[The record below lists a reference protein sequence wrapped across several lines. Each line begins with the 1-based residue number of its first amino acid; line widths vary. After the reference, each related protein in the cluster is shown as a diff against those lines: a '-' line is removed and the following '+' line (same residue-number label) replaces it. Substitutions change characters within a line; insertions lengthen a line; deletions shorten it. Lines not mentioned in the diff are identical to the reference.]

1 MKLIKITVILAVM
14 TLFTGSLIA
23 QQAIFER
30 AGEIPVPAIEN
41 AGFGN
46 VIAGVDLDGDGA
58 QEVFAVN
65 NMYDLGGNELT
76 PRIYKFEWNGTSWDS
91 VWSAEAPLTAQ
102 NTWPALTWGDWDKDG
117 KYEVIWGPVNNF
129 AAGDNPYR
137 VLVYESKGDGSD
149 IMGVDDGSGNYM
161 PNAKWTILPD
171 TSVSEQCRPFR
182 WTLTDIDND
191 GSDELVFGSRRGDR
205 RFGVISVSDIP
216 DNGDGSEVWD
226 LEVSG
231 LSDTTFSFGGGTI
244 YDMVVVDSTIY
255 LFHSGGDVTAV
266 TYDNGT
272 WATNVVVGAVPGG
285 SWKSAQ
291 VVDIDGDGTKEIMV
305 AGWTTGNNR
314 IYVLQVDGA
323 NITTNVVFEA
333 ADMIGASGRFYGG
346 GAGDTDGDGNLDYI
360 SGTRNAIVNGMMIQL
375 SYKGGDI
382 TDPASYF
389 ASVIDQEAFSSGRWG
404 LIGVG
409 NIDDDAN
416 DEVVYASDWKGN
428 DDGTPPYRVPLTVL
442 NHVITVEAIANMKMD
457 ADGDFAPDMLGDSV
471 TISGVVTSTNF
482 RPSGLQYFIQDATGG
497 VQLFNSSAGIELN
510 VGDFVIASGTVTQY
524 RGLTELEVADPTN
537 DIQILGSGISVPA
550 VPLTIDEFLA
560 NAEMYEGKLIK
571 LMKVTKAPTS
581 DDWPT
586 AGNWANITL
595 WHGFGTE
602 FTMHIDSDTDLDDN
616 VEPTWPVNIVG
627 VGSQYTNNSP
637 ANDGYQIMPSFYADI
652 EQGVP
657 VPPLPNFAMLEPAD
671 GSIIEIYDSTD
682 TFTFVWEKPVDL
694 NGDALIYQFIFMLP
708 DTTVEDIFPT
718 DTMTVFD
725 GSTLLGFMGTSDSVV
740 AKWTIVTKGAEDDLV
755 ASSDTAMVTLVNKTA
770 VGIEDEVIPTKFF
783 VNQNYPNP
791 FNPSTVIKFG
801 LPSDASVDLR
811 IYDILGQEV
820 RVLLNNKSF
829 KAGVHSV
836 QFDASGLASGRYIY
850 RLKAGNKIVT
860 KKMMLLK

>member
-1 MKLIKITVILAVM
+1 MKLIKITVILAVI
-14 TLFTGSLIA
+14 TLFTGSIIA
-23 QQAIFER
+23 QQAIFQR

-58 QEVFAVN
+58 QEIYAVN

-129 AAGDNPYR
+129 DAGANPYR
-137 VLVYESKGDGSD
+137 ILVYESKGDGSD
-149 IMGVDDGSGNYM
+149 IMGVDDGNGNYM

-171 TSVSEQCRPFR
+171 TSANEQCRPFR

-191 GSDELVFGSRRGDR
+191 GNDEIVFGSRRGDR

-216 DNGDGSEVWD
+216 DNGDGSEVWT
-226 LEVSG
+226 LEESG
-231 LSDTTFSFGGGTI
+231 LSDSTFTFGGGTI
-244 YDMVVVDSTIY
+244 YDMVTVDSTIY

-266 TYDNGT
+266 TYNNGT
-272 WATNVVVGAVPGG
+272 WATTVVPGAVPGG

-291 VVDIDGDGTKEIMV
+291 VVDIDGDGTKEIIV
-305 AGWTTGNNR
+305 AGWTSGNNR

-323 NITTNVVFEA
+323 NITTNVIFEA
-333 ADMIGASGRFYGG
+333 ADFIGASGRFYGG
-346 GAGDTDGDGNLDYI
+346 GAGDTDGDGNMDFI
-360 SGTRNAIVNGMMIQL
+360 TGTRNAIVNGMMVQI

-389 ASVIDQEAFSSGRWG
+389 VSVIDQEAFSSGRWG

-409 NIDDDAN
+409 NINDDAN

-428 DDGTPPYRVPLTVL
+428 DPDYRVPLTVL
-442 NHVITVEAIANMKMD
+442 DYVTTVESIANIKKDM
-457 ADGDFAPDMLGDSV
+457 DGDFVPDMLGDTV
-471 TISGVVTSTNF
+471 MVSGVVTTTNF
-482 RPSGLQYFIQDATGG
+482 SSGGLQYFIQDATAGI
-497 VQLFNSSAGIELN
+497 QLFNFSAGVALN
-510 VGDFVIASGTVTQY
+510 VGDFVIAKGVVAQY
-524 RGLTELEVADPTN
+524 HGLDELEVADPAN
-537 DIQILGSGISVPA
+537 DIQVIGSNISVPA

-560 NAEMYEGKLIK
+560 NAEMYEGKLVKI
-571 LMKVTKAPTS
+571 MKVTKAPTS
-581 DDWPT
+581 APWPS
-586 AGNWANITL
+586 AGNNENLTL

-602 FTMHIDSDTDLDDN
+602 LTMRIDKETDLDDN
-616 VEPTWPVNIVG
+616 PEPTYPINVMG
-627 VGSQYTNNSP
+627 VGSQFSNSDP

-652 EQGVP
+652 EQNVP
-657 VPPLPNFAMLEPAD
+657 VPPLPYFSMLEPAD
-671 GSIIEIYDSTD
+671 GSVLEIYDSTD
-682 TFTFVWEKPVDL
+682 SFTFMWEKPVDL
-694 NGDALIYQFIFMLP
+694 NGDALIYQFILMLP
-708 DTTVEDIFPT
+708 DTTIEDIFPT
-718 DTMTVFD
+718 DTMVVFD
-725 GSTLLGFMGTSDSVV
+725 GATLIGYMGADSVE
-740 AKWTIVTKGAEDDLV
+740 AKWTVVTKGAEDDLV
-755 ASSDTAMVTLVNKTA
+755 PSADTATVTLVNKTA
-770 VGIEDEVIPTKFF
+770 VGIEDEIIPTKFF

-801 LPSDASVDLR
+801 LPSDANVDLR
-811 IYDILGQEV
+811 VYDILGQEV

>member
-58 QEVFAVN
+58 QEVYAVN

-76 PRIYKFEWNGTSWDS
+76 PRIYKFEWNGSSWDS

-129 AAGDNPYR
+129 AAGPTPYR

-149 IMGVDDGSGNYM
+149 VMGVDDGSGNFM
-161 PNAKWTILPD
+161 PNAKWTIIPD
-171 TSVSEQCRPFR
+171 SSTNCRPFR
-182 WTLTDIDND
+182 WTLTDVDND

-231 LSDTTFSFGGGTI
+231 LSDTTFTFGSGTI

-305 AGWTTGNNR
+305 AGWLTGNNR

-442 NHVITVEAIANMKMD
+442 NHVVTVESIANMKMD

-497 VQLFNSSAGIELN
+497 VQLFNASAGIELN
-510 VGDFVIASGTVTQY
+510 VGDFVIASGTVAQY
-524 RGLTELEVADPTN
+524 KGLTELEVADPTN
-537 DIQILGSGISVPA
+537 DIQILGSDVSVPA

-560 NAEMYEGKLIK
+560 NAEMYEGKLVK

-581 DDWPT
+581 ADWPA
-586 AGNWANITL
+586 AGSWANITL

-616 VEPTWPVNIVG
+616 PEPTWPVNIVG
-627 VGSQYTNNSP
+627 VGSQYTNSTP

-652 EQGVP
+652 EQNVP
-657 VPPLPNFAMLEPAD
+657 VPPLPYFSMLEPAD
-671 GSIIEIYDSTD
+671 GSAIEITDSAE
-682 TFTFVWEKPVDL
+682 TFTFTWEKPVDL
-694 NGDALIYQFIFMLP
+694 NGDALIYQFILMLP
-708 DTTVEDIFPT
+708 DTTIEDIFPT
-718 DTMTVFD
+718 DTMYVFD
-725 GSTLLGFMGTSDSVV
+725 GTTLLGFMGDADTVD
-740 AKWTIVTKGAEDDLV
+740 AQWTIVTKGAEDDLV
-755 ASSDTAMVTLVNKTA
+755 ASMDTASVTIINKIL
-770 VGIEDEVIPTKFF
+770 VGIGDEVIPNKFF
-783 VNQNYPNP
+783 VDQNYPNP